1 MIQAYQIISK
11 PPKDDPEVPNRV
23 GVPGNEHVVVS
34 ALGVE
39 RGRESLG
46 HEDDVGESV
55 VRGVGQESGV
65 HQLAECGAAVVIPD
79 PRRVPAY
86 LVTPHGAVG
95 YPRYP
100 GWISRRC
107 VMGVGATKTAIEI
120 DDEAL
125 AAAAQVLGTR
135 TKKETVNAALREVSD
150 RFRRLR
156 ALDEL
161 GAMAD
166 RGDFAEFVEGGTGS

>member
-1 MIQAYQIISK
+1 
-11 PPKDDPEVPNRV
+11 
-23 GVPGNEHVVVS
+23 
-34 ALGVE
+34 
-39 RGRESLG
+39 
-46 HEDDVGESV
+46 
-55 VRGVGQESGV
+55 
-65 HQLAECGAAVVIPD
+65 
-79 PRRVPAY
+79 
-86 LVTPHGAVG
+86 
-95 YPRYP
+95 
-100 GWISRRC
+100 
-107 VMGVGATKTAIEI
+107 MGVGATKTAIEI